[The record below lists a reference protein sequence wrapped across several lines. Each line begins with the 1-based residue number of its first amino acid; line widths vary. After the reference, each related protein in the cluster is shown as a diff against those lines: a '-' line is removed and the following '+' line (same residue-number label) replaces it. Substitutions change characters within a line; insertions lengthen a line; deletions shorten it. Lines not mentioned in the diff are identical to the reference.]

1 MLRRFGRF
9 LIGGYDASVKRAPRL
24 GSLFLFV
31 ELVDEF
37 VPFASK
43 GNRAP
48 RALRRIDE
56 TGALEQFERQ
66 GVLEALLDDA
76 LERTRAIFRL
86 VTQIGDRVESGVG
99 DREVDSLFREK
110 RLQLFRLNLDD
121 LTNLILFQ
129 RMENDRF
136 VDTVEEFRKEL
147 VA

>member
-1 MLRRFGRF
+1 M
-9 LIGGYDASVKRAPRL
+9 
-24 GSLFLFV
+24 
-31 ELVDEF
+31 
-37 VPFASK
+37 
-43 GNRAP
+43 
-48 RALRRIDE
+48 
-56 TGALEQFERQ
+56 
-66 GVLEALLDDA
+66 LDDA

-136 VDTVEEFRKEL
+136 VDTIEEFGEEL
-147 VA
+147 FAVPWFDVISRMTWLPRFDVMTMIVFVKSTVCP